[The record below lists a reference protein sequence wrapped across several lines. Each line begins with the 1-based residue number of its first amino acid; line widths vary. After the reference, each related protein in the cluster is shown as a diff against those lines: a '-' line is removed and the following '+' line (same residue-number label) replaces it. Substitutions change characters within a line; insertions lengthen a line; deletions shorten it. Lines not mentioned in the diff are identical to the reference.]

1 MLSILKTSSS
11 VLGAACLLLAAASVP
26 LHAAEP
32 GRLIKVKLVCWID
45 DNGRRACGDVVPPR
59 FAQKE
64 RKILDDKGRTRKILP
79 AALTPEERAA
89 NEEREAEQARAKLAK
104 EQQAARDRAL
114 LQTYARAGDLVA
126 LRDDRLATM
135 DSRIQ
140 SARTAAGR
148 DQKALFD
155 LRTRLPEQGS
165 KVKPAPKLLA
175 NIENFEQQ
183 VRDNDRAIA
192 ESLKARAEI
201 CSDFSRDIRRFQELK
216 LGRVELVSPCPP
228 LGSLGPKDSKKIN
241 LSAARKFF
249 DRFTQ
254 LERSFDPAI
263 ISLYAPDAVVRE
275 RVVSAGG
282 VVEQND
288 LNLKQFSQSIISQ
301 LAARREKQKT
311 QTYSAIQVVE
321 SDAGRAKIYAIR
333 SDSISKESAPF
344 DMLIEPTTDGSWR
357 IVEQGM
363 QTMH

>member
-241 LSAARKFF
+241 LSAAREFF

-321 SDAGRAKIYAIR
+321 SDAGQAKIYAIR